1 MFKHLLC
8 ASTLVAAYAG
18 PAFADPSTPKI
29 HPVEKACISYSLSGQ
44 MQSGSITK
52 CHRDFGH
59 ESYEI
64 QKIEI
69 GIGGFSQSQNTH
81 AINIGETIYAINM
94 STKTAT
100 KTKNPMYSGLVNAM
114 RNSSPEDMGQ
124 SFLTAMGMSPTG
136 QTKTIAGELCNV
148 YSSQMLGTACFT
160 SDWLLVEQDVMGVG
174 GQTATSIDRG
184 SGGVDSN
191 YNLYKTVQIS
201 DGPDLSNLPNGLAD
215 ILGQGN

>member
-1 MFKHLLC
+1 
-8 ASTLVAAYAG
+8 
-18 PAFADPSTPKI
+18 
-29 HPVEKACISYSLSGQ
+29 
-44 MQSGSITK
+44 
-52 CHRDFGH
+52 
-59 ESYEI
+59 
-64 QKIEI
+64 
-69 GIGGFSQSQNTH
+69 
-81 AINIGETIYAINM
+81 
-94 STKTAT
+94 
-100 KTKNPMYSGLVNAM
+100 M